1 MNKTTLSLV
10 AWKFRVAHL
19 ELNGMSHEE
28 HDYLVDSQPRC
39 KQLMFSFFFSLSA
52 SLYHL
57 IRRLKLRINQRYPVN
72 TRFFPNYRPRGMTY
86 FVTTHVIGRLLA
98 AILPEAVFVLRKQR
112 AYLSDSVRVK
122 GQIQNKITFYGK
134 DKKLI
139 SALVHR
145 EVGCLLKEIV

>member
-1 MNKTTLSLV
+1 
-10 AWKFRVAHL
+10 
-19 ELNGMSHEE
+19 
-28 HDYLVDSQPRC
+28 
-39 KQLMFSFFFSLSA
+39 
-52 SLYHL
+52 
-57 IRRLKLRINQRYPVN
+57 
-72 TRFFPNYRPRGMTY
+72 MTY
-86 FVTTHVIGRLLA
+86 FVATHVIGRLLA

-145 EVGCLLKEIV
+145 EVVCLLKEIV